1 MMMSTPIIDTEVAPQ
16 ATPQQTAPRTR
27 RRRARGAVLP
37 YLLVAP
43 LILAVV
49 VALGWP
55 LLQQF
60 VMSLQNFGL
69 EQQFGAEPEWV
80 GFSNYAKI
88 LTDPTM
94 WIVFGRSIL
103 FCAVAAS
110 LSMVIGM
117 LLALLLTKV
126 STWARITLQVTLLLV
141 WAMPA
146 LVTMVIWQWLFDA
159 RYGLI
164 NWILARIGFPDMA
177 GYPWTSTPLGV
188 FTIAAIAVIWGSLP
202 LIVFMIHSALTQVPT
217 EVLEA
222 ADLDGAGPW
231 KRFRE
236 VTLPLITPA
245 VMIVGLLQIV
255 WDLRVFTQ
263 IYVLQQ
269 AGVSVEETNL
279 LGTYIYRIGI
289 GQGEY
294 GDASALATV
303 VLILTLL
310 LTWKYI
316 AKMFAQQKE
325 ASQ

>member
-1 MMMSTPIIDTEVAPQ
+1 MMT
-16 ATPQQTAPRTR
+16 TAPALDAGAAPAAAPRKPVSR
-27 RRRARGAVLP
+27 RRRRRIREAVLP

-60 VMSLQNFGL
+60 VMSLQNYGL
-69 EQQFGAEPEWV
+69 EQQFGAAPEWV
-80 GFSNYAKI
+80 GFANYAQI
-88 LTDPTM
+88 MTDPSM
-94 WIVFGRSIL
+94 WIVFVRSVL
-103 FCAVAAS
+103 FCAVSAS

-117 LLALLLTKV
+117 LVALLLTKV
-126 STWARITLQVTLLLV
+126 SAWARIALQVTLLLV

-159 RYGLI
+159 RYGLV
-164 NWILARIGFPDMA
+164 NWVLARVGFPDMA
-177 GYPWTSTPLGV
+177 AYPWTSTTIGV
-188 FTIAAIAVIWGSLP
+188 FTIAALAVIWGSLP
-202 LIVFMIHSALTQVPT
+202 LIIFMIYSALTQVPT

-269 AGVSVEETNL
+269 AGVSVDETNL
-279 LGTYIYRIGI
+279 LGTYIYRVGI
-289 GQGEY
+289 GQGSY

-310 LTWKYI
+310 LTWRYI

-325 ASQ
+325 ATE

>member
-1 MMMSTPIIDTEVAPQ
+1 MMSTPVIDVEAAPE
-16 ATPQQTAPRTR
+16 ATPQQPAPRTR
-27 RRRARGAVLP
+27 PRRVRGALLP
-37 YLLVAP
+37 YLLITPLLVAV
-43 LILAVV
+43 LI
-49 VALGWP
+49 ALGWP

-60 VMSLQNFGL
+60 LMSLQKFGL
-69 EQQFGAEPEWV
+69 AQQFGAEPEWV
-80 GFSNYAKI
+80 GLANYGKI
-88 LTDPTM
+88 LTDPNM
-94 WIVFGRSIL
+94 WVVFFRSVL
-103 FCAVAAS
+103 FCAVCAS

-117 LLALLLTKV
+117 LIALLLTKV
-126 STWARITLQVTLLLV
+126 SSWARIALQVTLLLV
-141 WAMPA
+141 WATPA

-159 RYGLI
+159 RYGLV

-177 GYPWTSTPLGV
+177 GFPWTSTPMGV
-188 FTIAAIAVIWGSLP
+188 FTIAAITVIWGSLP
-202 LIVFMIHSALTQVPT
+202 LIVFMIYSALTQVPA

-222 ADLDGAGPW
+222 AELDGAGPW
-231 KRFRE
+231 TRFRH
-236 VTLPLITPA
+236 VTMPLITPA

-269 AGVSVEETNL
+269 AGVSIEETNL

-294 GDASALATV
+294 GDASALATI

-325 ASQ
+325 AAE

>member
-1 MMMSTPIIDTEVAPQ
+1 MMATPVIDVEVAPQ
-16 ATPQQTAPRTR
+16 ATPQQPAPRTR
-27 RRRARGAVLP
+27 PRRVRGALLP
-37 YLLVAP
+37 YFLITPLLVAVM
-43 LILAVV
+43 I
-49 VALGWP
+49 ALGWP

-60 VMSLQNFGL
+60 LMSLQKFGL
-69 EQQFGAEPEWV
+69 AQQFGAEPEWV
-80 GFSNYAKI
+80 GLANYAKI
-88 LTDPTM
+88 LTDPAM
-94 WIVFGRSIL
+94 WVVFIRSVL
-103 FCAVAAS
+103 FCAVCAS

-126 STWARITLQVTLLLV
+126 STWARIALQVTLLLV
-141 WAMPA
+141 WATPA

-159 RYGLI
+159 RYGLV

-177 GYPWTSTPLGV
+177 GFPWTSAPMGV
-188 FTIAAIAVIWGSLP
+188 FTIAAITVIWGSLP
-202 LIVFMIHSALTQVPT
+202 LIVFMIYSALTQVPN

-222 ADLDGAGPW
+222 AQLDGAGPW
-231 KRFRE
+231 TRFRH

-269 AGVSVEETNL
+269 AGVSIEETNL

-294 GDASALATV
+294 GDASALATI

-325 ASQ
+325 VSE